1 MATQDGFHN
10 SFRAPSLL
18 RPWDLCPY
26 SIKWTNLEH
35 LRVSWFLDPTQRLSG
50 ACQWPGACSI
60 YIKKLSKMQSSRY
73 CFATD
78 PSFHTGH
85 CGPAGSLV
93 QNWVFEQWSRVMVK
107 YAWSRT
113 FFLSSRLN
121 REELIMKHENSFLEL
136 KSPSWTRPWLFCL
149 YPTQVTFF
157 FSLHWLPF
165 LLKHHKPFIPWFRFI
180 LLVFLPVLHLDD
192 SYSLNLNSSMKPS
205 LIIFSKMEPLE
216 WQRVAWLPASFK

>member
-1 MATQDGFHN
+1 MATQDGFHS
-10 SFRAPSLL
+10 SFTAPSLL

-26 SIKWTNLEH
+26 SIKRTNLEH

-60 YIKKLSKMQSSRY
+60 YIKKLLKMQSSRY
-73 CFATD
+73 WFATD

-93 QNWVFEQWSRVMVK
+93 QNWVVKQWRRVMVK

-121 REELIMKHENSFLEL
+121 REELVMKHENSFLEL
-136 KSPSWTRPWLFCL
+136 KTPSWTRPCLFCL
-149 YPTQVTFF
+149 YPTKSLFSSHSTGYLSSWNTTSLSILDSDSFCLS
-157 FSLHWLPF
+157 FSLF
-165 LLKHHKPFIPWFRFI
+165 FIWMI
-180 LLVFLPVLHLDD
+180 LIL
-192 SYSLNLNSSMKPS
+192 
-205 LIIFSKMEPLE
+205 
-216 WQRVAWLPASFK
+216 